1 MIPLVTVEKVA
12 TPIGEMTLSRRGEE
26 FAIRVAGIE
35 LMSSRNHKSEHDLG
49 TMAAAE
55 VSSIAAPRVM
65 IGGLG
70 LGYTLRAVLDALPP
84 KAQVTQVELVPAVV
98 RWNREILGHLAKH
111 PLSDPRVTV
120 IEDDV
125 ARAIANG
132 RNYDAIVL
140 DVDNGPDSVG
150 QHNDGLYKARGLTSA
165 RNALTP
171 NGVLAVWSSF
181 DSPTFT
187 RWLRNAGFEP
197 RLEKVRAH
205 GAIHWIWIARSTP
218 GR

>member
-1 MIPLVTVEKVA
+1 MIPLVVVEKVA

-55 VSSIAAPRVM
+55 VASIAAPRVM

-70 LGYTLRAVLDALPP
+70 LGYTLRAVLDGLPA
-84 KAQVTQVELVPAVV
+84 KAEVTQVELVPAVV

-111 PLSDPRVTV
+111 PLADPRVRV

-125 ARAIANG
+125 ARAIASG
-132 RNYDAIVL
+132 RDYDAIVL

-150 QHNDGLYKARGLTSA
+150 QHNDNLYKARGLASA
-165 RNALTP
+165 RAALKP

-187 RWLRNAGFEP
+187 RWLRDAGFTP
-197 RLEKVRAH
+197 RLEKIRAH
-205 GAIHWIWIARSTP
+205 GAIHWIWIARVTP
-218 GR
+218 TR